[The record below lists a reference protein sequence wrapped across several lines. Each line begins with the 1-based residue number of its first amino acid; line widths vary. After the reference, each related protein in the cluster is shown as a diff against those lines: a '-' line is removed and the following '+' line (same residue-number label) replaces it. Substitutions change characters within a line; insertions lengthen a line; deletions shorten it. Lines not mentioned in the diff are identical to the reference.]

1 MARVVQLGESR
12 CEYPSRELQSLSS
25 NHTKLFRCGDWEGL
39 RAALERDGYLY
50 IQELLPRES
59 VLSAGSAVLRHL
71 GELENVLDPA
81 SPISSGTL
89 QAEPVLPFLEGK
101 TALTECSAVASV
113 ISGTHLRSFFEGLL
127 GEAPLTFEYKWL
139 RSVGRKGFTG
149 AHCDRVYMSRGST
162 RLHTS
167 WVPFQDTPVELGG
180 LAVCEGSHR
189 LPGFAKLQETYGAL
203 DVERDGLVG
212 TGWFSSNPAEISAM
226 DPSAQWRTADF
237 RAGDCVIFGMG
248 LIHCSTA
255 NLTNQ
260 VRISCDVRWQPAT
273 DPVDV
278 RYMNPSEA
286 RVKTGAWVPDSADIA
301 VGGSRS
307 EAQVKVTIESLKRK
321 WGFST

>member
-189 LPGFAKLQETYGAL
+189 LPGFAKVGSLEADTILSARLRPTLFCNHPRFDQHYPHYVAA
-203 DVERDGLVG
+203 RDLRG
-212 TGWFSSNPAEISAM
+212 TRRRTRWPRRNRVVFEQPSRDISHGSVSS
-226 DPSAQWRTADF
+226 
-237 RAGDCVIFGMG
+237 V
-248 LIHCSTA
+248 A
-255 NLTNQ
+255 N
-260 VRISCDVRWQPAT
+260 
-273 DPVDV
+273 
-278 RYMNPSEA
+278 
-286 RVKTGAWVPDSADIA
+286 G
-301 VGGSRS
+301 
-307 EAQVKVTIESLKRK
+307 
-321 WGFST
+321 